1 MKTEPNDLFEARQ
14 ALLKAGVSLG
24 SLVVEHA
31 KLREEHVR
39 VGLLLA
45 RAVAVLADVDR
56 TQGRARALLDEC
68 REWAHGEGRSVCRKC
83 GEGFELA
90 DSRPCPAGGYGL
102 TGTSGAP
109 AGGSC
114 VPSAVDGGERWG

>member
-1 MKTEPNDLFEARQ
+1 
-14 ALLKAGVSLG
+14 
-24 SLVVEHA
+24 
-31 KLREEHVR
+31 
-39 VGLLLA
+39 
-45 RAVAVLADVDR
+45 VAVLADVDR

-90 DSRPCPAGGYGL
+90 DSRPCPAGG
-102 TGTSGAP
+102 
-109 AGGSC
+109 SC